1 MLNAVIIDDEE
12 HCLKTLAWTLE
23 QYCSKEVK
31 LIGQFNDAELAIP
44 GLSILQPDLLFLD
57 IEMPRLNGIQML
69 EQCKDIN
76 FEVIFTTA
84 YDQYAI
90 KAIRLNAMDYLLK
103 PIDKDELM
111 AAVAKVKTKKL
122 PVSRQQISHL
132 QEVHKSKLL
141 NKIAL
146 STMAGLQF
154 VNLDDVIRI
163 EGESNYCN
171 FYIKDKKK
179 ILLSKKL
186 GDAEDLLKDNENFFR
201 AHKSHIINLKYVE
214 KYIRGEGG
222 EIIMNDGTSISLSR
236 GKKEEFLHLFSRI

>member
-31 LIGQFNDAELAIP
+31 LIGQFNDAEKAIS

-69 EQCKDIN
+69 EQCKDIS

-103 PIDKDELM
+103 PIDKDELIS
-111 AAVAKVKTKKL
+111 AIAKVKTKKQ
-122 PVSRQQISHL
+122 PVSRQQITHL
-132 QEVHKSKLL
+132 QEVHKSKVL

-171 FYIKDKKK
+171 FHIKDKKK

-186 GDAEDLLKDNENFFR
+186 GDAEELLKDNENFFR